1 MLYTVFCAAAIAFN
15 SPSMIVQQSVVR
27 MRAVFDMR
35 AVFEPLSYARIPYRS
50 NNSQY

>member
-27 MRAVFDMR
+27 MRAVF
-35 AVFEPLSYARIPYRS
+35 EPLSYARIPYRS